1 MAGITSQF
9 APSRELYKDYST
21 EADIFNSTLGDTP
34 LSPLANVAKGI
45 NAGVDL
51 GNKVNTFIR
60 DNSPQAAEMR
70 RLDLEIKRSQA
81 STQSQAASMGAI
93 KARHAAV
100 LDEASLLKETVD
112 LEKDTMKAQDS
123 VSEMKL
129 MREAY
134 QGMSQIQD
142 AASFNAFLS
151 EPKFLALQKNEDFG
165 NIMRNRASRLLIG
178 AAPEEQ
184 VKLVQLAES
193 ISPGSGAKLEPLL
206 STQAQALTAD
216 PYKAAK
222 ANGTA
227 QPKKTAA
234 QLAREEDLRLST
246 ASSFNSLNKNI
257 RKGFQLSDIKYNP
270 GGPDAT
276 KGVPLGSYVEAIHPE
291 SKEVQ
296 RIPLG
301 DYVTAKDKTRDSKIT
316 ALEYIIKKTMANN
329 PAQKQQEGGSAKLVT
344 GEQSGTVNLRNST
357 DQSKSAPRL
366 DTQEAKIVKQT
377 LGLPNVTPE
386 MAPYLSKIAEI
397 GATAKGWSKSTDD
410 AVTDQVKKLARAA
423 GVDPNGE
430 WARQKTKEAIEVTK
444 SLFRSKQKRLLMA
457 EKRNN
462 AVPQSGLPTPTISSR
477 PSQRTV
483 ISATGGAEV
492 PTGMPNSLGSFGDAK

>member
-51 GNKVNTFIR
+51 GNKVNEFIR

-81 STQSQAASMGAI
+81 STQAQSASIGAI
-93 KARHAAV
+93 KARHAAI
-100 LDEASLLKETVD
+100 LDEATLLKESVGI
-112 LEKDTMKAQDS
+112 EEETMKLQDS

-129 MREAY
+129 MKEAY
-134 QGMSQIQD
+134 QGISQIQD
-142 AASFNAFLS
+142 AASFNAFLA
-151 EPKFLALQKNEDFG
+151 EPKYLALQKNETFG
-165 NIMRNRASRLLIG
+165 NIMRNRASRLLVG
-178 AAPEEQ
+178 ASPEEQ
-184 VKLVQLAES
+184 VKLIQLAEAV
-193 ISPGSGAKLEPLL
+193 SPGSASKLENAISSSAKAML
-206 STQAQALTAD
+206 AD
-216 PYKAAK
+216 PTKGSRTS
-222 ANGTA
+222 NG

-246 ASSFNSLNKNI
+246 ASSLNSINKNI
-257 RKGFQLSDIKYNP
+257 KAGFQIKDIQFNDGSGNAP
-270 GGPDAT
+270 
-276 KGVPLGSYVEAIHPE
+276 KGTPQGRYLVAVHPQ
-291 SKEVQ
+291 SKEEQ
-296 RIPLG
+296 IISLEN
-301 DYVTAKDKTRDSKIT
+301 YVTATDKSRETRLA
-316 ALEYIIKKTMANN
+316 ALELMLKKSISRGIA
-329 PAQKQQEGGSAKLVT
+329 PKQDGESMRMVS
-344 GEQSGTVNLRNST
+344 GEQSGAVNLRNST
-357 DQSKSAPRL
+357 DQSKIAPKL

-410 AVTDQVKKLARAA
+410 AVKDQVKKLATAA

-430 WARQKTKEAIEVTK
+430 WARQKEKEAIEVTK

-462 AVPQSGLPTPTISSR
+462 AVPVSGLPTPTLSSR
-477 PSQRTV
+477 PATRTV

-492 PTGMPNSLGSFGDAK
+492 PAGMPNSLGSFGDAK